1 MDLKQQVARLL
12 AAHDEAKS
20 DLDEPLVVPSVRSLG
35 AQLAAMHLS
44 DNVVAA
50 AEQEFDD
57 SVDGDNGLGLHA
69 KPGTKASLSTLNL
82 GDHITPLTDA
92 EFDDFVDG
100 DNGLGLYTKP
110 NRGDESADPDLDAST
125 RATLAWIDAKRALPT
140 ATTTKQPVQGFWA
153 DFKNALF
160 SAYLVPASDASMR
173 GRLAG
178 PLLSP
183 GMLND
188 LRPDTGHADRLVV
201 ETLGGRRRY
210 DNNANAVRLLAGVP
224 GAHVYPLAQGALGV
238 ARNDFFH
245 TGSGTLES
253 GGAKVTFTN
262 PATNEPE
269 TWKLTFDAAQA
280 RALHQ
285 STVWV
290 TKGSDLMLVLRFA
303 NEGENP
309 ALREVVV
316 LNGNSSSSSVAA
328 RLPKLNQAEVDLAE
342 QVVRGQAFS
351 TAGVS
356 HDALGTDAENAL
368 RVLGRTLAALSS
380 AYAPTIV
387 DFGPPSATGAGALPT
402 LKAFAVACHEQDMGD
417 QDDEAGVA
425 ARRGDALAA
434 HIQGALK
441 GAPRGRVVA
450 AMHALASA
458 AAIAH
463 MCYFRSHAA
472 SAEHKLAQ
480 FLQAKPEH
488 RADKVSLHGM
498 FFG

>member
-12 AAHDEAKS
+12 AARDEAAAA
-20 DLDEPLVVPSVRSLG
+20 DLDEPFVPLPSVRSLG
-35 AQLAAMHLS
+35 AQLAAMHLN
-44 DNVVAA
+44 DDVA
-50 AEQEFDD
+50 QVP
-57 SVDGDNGLGLHA
+57 S
-69 KPGTKASLSTLNL
+69 PL
-82 GDHITPLTDA
+82 GDHITAMTEQ

-100 DNGLGLYTKP
+100 DNGLGLYTRP
-110 NRGDESADPDLDAST
+110 STRASAAIGGRAGTLGKYADDPDLDAAT
-125 RATLAWIDAKRALPT
+125 RATFAWIDEKRAAG
-140 ATTTKQPVQGFWA
+140 ATSTKQPVVKGFWA

-160 SAYLVPASDASMR
+160 SASLVPASDASLR
-173 GRLAG
+173 GRVAG
-178 PLLSP
+178 PILSP
-183 GMLND
+183 GMMND
-188 LRPDTGHADRLVV
+188 LRPDTGHSDRLVV

-210 DNNANAVRLLAGVP
+210 DNSANAVRLVAGVP
-224 GAHVYPLAQGALGV
+224 GAHVYPLAQGSMPV

-269 TWKLTFDAAQA
+269 TWKLMFDAAQA

-285 STVWV
+285 STVWA
-290 TKGSDLMLVLRFA
+290 TKASDLMLVLRFA
-303 NEGENP
+303 SEGENP

-316 LNGNSSSSSVAA
+316 LNDSGSSSSSSVTA
-328 RLPKLNQAEVDLAE
+328 RLPKLNRAEVDLAE

-351 TAGVS
+351 TADVS
-356 HDALGTDAENAL
+356 HDALGADAENAL

-380 AYAPTIV
+380 AYAPTIG
-387 DFGPPSATGAGALPT
+387 DFGSAPAVGSALPT
-402 LKAFAVACHEQDMGD
+402 TLKTFAVACHEQDMGD

-488 RADKVSLHGM
+488 REDKVSLHGM